1 MPAVHFEIAGRVQ
14 GVGFRN
20 FVRDQARALDVA
32 GWVRNLSSGNIEVAA
47 AGSEEGVQTLL
58 TAVREG
64 PPGATVKQIITLAL
78 QPSLEFPRPF
88 TILK

>member
-20 FVRDQARALDVA
+20 FVRDQARTFDIA
-32 GWVRNLSSGNIEVAA
+32 GWVRNLSSGNLEVAA
-47 AGSEEGVQTLL
+47 TGSDEGIQSFMS
-58 TAVREG
+58 AVRVG
-64 PPGATVKQIITLAL
+64 PEGATVKQIITLSL
-78 QPSLEFPRPF
+78 QASLEFPRPF

>member
-20 FVRDQARALDVA
+20 FVRDQARTFDIA

-47 AGSEEGVQTLL
+47 TGSDEGVR
-58 TAVREG
+58 AFMAPVREG
-64 PPGATVKQIITLAL
+64 PPGASVKQTA
-78 QPSLEFPRPF
+78 SNSG
-88 TILK
+88 KAS